1 MIRRTDY
8 ATRDPEEAQA
18 FFAEAYT
25 EAVWRGAVD
34 RGAFKLVDQ
43 RLDAGPF
50 QIDRVRMASRV
61 VSTFRP
67 DDVYF
72 VTYLAEGSIRL
83 EQSGVDEMVVPGQ
96 VVLAGQAG
104 VEARTEADDIRQDVV
119 TVSVAAVREAAGLD
133 PKGDQNPDFDS
144 VRPVT
149 ADRARTWQAT
159 RAYLQAVLADGD
171 VAESSLLVGS
181 TNRLLAALLLETFPN
196 SIRRASSAERRDRRD
211 ARGPG
216 SLRRAIGFIERN
228 AGGDIGIADIAR
240 AASVTPRAV
249 EFAFRRHLGTTP
261 TAYLRQV
268 RLDHAHRELLGADKG
283 DHLTVSEVAY
293 RWGFSSPSRFSE
305 YYRRAFGRS
314 PRETLMA

>member
-1 MIRRTDY
+1 MIRRTSY
-8 ATRDPEEAQA
+8 ATRDPEKAQA

-25 EAVWRGAVD
+25 GAIWRGAID
-34 RGAFKLVDQ
+34 RGAFQLLD
-43 RLDAGPF
+43 RRIDAGPF

-72 VTYLAEGSIRL
+72 VTYLAEGSIRM
-83 EQSGVDEMVVPGQ
+83 EQPGVDEMVVAGE

-104 VEARTEADDIRQDVV
+104 VDAKTDADDIRQDVV

-133 PKGDQNPDFDS
+133 PGRDENPEFAS
-144 VRPVT
+144 VRPLT
-149 ADRARTWQAT
+149 AGRTRTWQAT
-159 RAYLQAVLADGD
+159 RAYLQAVLADVDAG
-171 VAESSLLVGS
+171 ESSLLIGS
-181 TNRLLAALLLETFPN
+181 ANRLLATLLLETFPN
-196 SIRRASSAERRDRRD
+196 SVRRASSAERRDRRD
-211 ARGPG
+211 AHGPG
-216 SLRRAIGFIERN
+216 SLRRAVSFIERN

-268 RLDHAHRELLGADKG
+268 RLDHAHRELLGAVDG
-283 DHLTVSEVAY
+283 DRLTVSEVAY

-305 YYRRAFGRS
+305 YYRRAFGKS
-314 PRETLMA
+314 PRETLRA